1 MHNLGPALFVYLTE
15 VCYACSFSDYF
26 RRKKFSWRPWKL
38 CSVRVGT
45 FLLIVWVVVK
55 SVVFFCSLSVV
66 KDKITRESE
75 KQKWRRIGRIH
86 DIRCHNLLF
95 HGNCDFLVYR
105 AEHF

>member
-1 MHNLGPALFVYLTE
+1 M
-15 VCYACSFSDYF
+15 
-26 RRKKFSWRPWKL
+26 
-38 CSVRVGT
+38 
-45 FLLIVWVVVK
+45 WVVVK

-95 HGNCDFLVYR
+95 HGNCDFLVTGQNIFSLFVLISIGR
-105 AEHF
+105 